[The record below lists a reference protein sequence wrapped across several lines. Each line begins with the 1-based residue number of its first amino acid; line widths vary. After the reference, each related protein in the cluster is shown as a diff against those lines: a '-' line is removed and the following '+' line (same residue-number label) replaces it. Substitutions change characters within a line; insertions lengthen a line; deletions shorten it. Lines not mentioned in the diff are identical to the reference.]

1 MRCFE
6 IIWIFS
12 LEPLTISVM
21 RIVEL
26 SGETFPGTLFE
37 AVRIV
42 KRGGVICYPTDT
54 VYGIGGNALDA
65 KVARR
70 VYRIKR
76 RPKDKAMILL
86 VKDMAMARKYAYI
99 DLWTEGVLADLWPG
113 PVTVVLHR
121 KDTLPDIV
129 AGGKDTIAMRLPNF
143 RFVNELMKQVDFPLI
158 ATSANISGDTV
169 KPVEVR
175 PFVETLRET
184 KAKPDLVIDAGR
196 LAASEPSTVL
206 DLTDRGNP
214 VIMRRGL
221 LSKSELDQMLAKH
234 L

>member
-70 VYRIKR
+70 GYRVKR
-76 RPKDKAMILL
+76 RPQDKAMIPL
-86 VKDMAMARKYAYI
+86 VKDITMARRYAYI
-99 DLWTEGVLADLWPG
+99 DLWTEKVL
-113 PVTVVLHR
+113 
-121 KDTLPDIV
+121 
-129 AGGKDTIAMRLPNF
+129 
-143 RFVNELMKQVDFPLI
+143 
-158 ATSANISGDTV
+158 
-169 KPVEVR
+169 
-175 PFVETLRET
+175 
-184 KAKPDLVIDAGR
+184 
-196 LAASEPSTVL
+196 
-206 DLTDRGNP
+206 
-214 VIMRRGL
+214 
-221 LSKSELDQMLAKH
+221 
-234 L
+234 